1 MIEWMQ
7 MTGVSNMIAMIIGI
21 FFGSVVGFLICLGIM
36 FWMGIIGLRIKEFLN
51 KSIDEFI
58 GEFKG
63 LVYRK

>member
-36 FWMGIIGLRIKEFLN
+36 FWMGILGLRIKEFLY

-58 GEFKG
+58 GVFKG
-63 LVYRK
+63 FVYRK